1 MTGWVNPSYGFGN
14 PTLDLSSLTERRYR
28 GFKRDKEVFDTV
40 RNQFIGTKDQITSLV
55 KSFELEFDSK
65 KQYETMFG
73 FMEEFFEIIEDDSK
87 FKKLILDQAR
97 TK

>member
-1 MTGWVNPSYGFGN
+1 M
-14 PTLDLSSLTERRYR
+14 
-28 GFKRDKEVFDTV
+28 
-40 RNQFIGTKDQITSLV
+40 IV